1 MYFAIMLA
9 GAWQLTSWI
18 MSLVEHIE
26 KGGRH
31 AHTEAAQ

>member
-1 MYFAIMLA
+1 MCLLTMIA

-18 MSLVEHIE
+18 MSLVERIE

-31 AHTEAAQ
+31 AHAETTQ

>member
-1 MYFAIMLA
+1 MNLLFMLA
-9 GAWQLTSWI
+9 GAWQVTRWI

-31 AHTEAAQ
+31 AHAETTQ